1 MLFKNKTV
9 VVTGGTR
16 GIGAEMVKMFS
27 SNGAMVIYTGT
38 DSSHL
43 RDLQKTTSGNTK
55 YVPLNLDDDVSVES
69 FIEYLDRLGSIDVL
83 VNNAGINRIDRAENI
98 ASCDF
103 EAVMNVNVKG
113 PFYISQK
120 VCKMMMVSGGHIV
133 NIGSI
138 WSTVTKEGRASYS
151 TSKAAIAGLTRALAV
166 DFASHGILVN
176 TVSPGFTATEL
187 TYQSL
192 SPSEVTDIEARIP
205 CQRMAKPEE
214 IAELVFFLASTKN
227 TYITGQN
234 FLIDG
239 GYSIV

>member
-16 GIGAEMVKMFS
+16 GIGAEMVKMFA
-27 SNGAMVIYTGT
+27 SNDAMVIYTGT

-43 RDLQKTTSGNTK
+43 KDLQKTTSGNTK
-55 YVPLNLDDDVSVES
+55 YVPLNLDDDASVSS

-83 VNNAGINRIDRAENI
+83 VNNAGINKIDRAENI

-120 VCKMMMVSGGHIV
+120 VCKMMMANGGHIV

-138 WSTVTKEGRASYS
+138 WSSITKEGRTSYS

-192 SPSEVTDIEARIP
+192 SPSEVTDIEAKIP

-214 IAELVFFLASTKN
+214 IAELVFFLASPKN